1 LKEFENLA
9 PKSSYL
15 LIDENKKRK
24 VQKGAV
30 KSHVSGEWYRA
41 QYADLS
47 LSQSVEVTN
56 KFRVDKK
63 TMTIEERTSS
73 LRLALPEATK
83 RKSVVDEKQ
92 KWIDTTPMNCS
103 FSMSESGES
112 VGLLVKTLWEKIH
125 QPPYSVSEVNESQ
138 NS

>member
-63 TMTIEERTSS
+63 
-73 LRLALPEATK
+73 
-83 RKSVVDEKQ
+83 
-92 KWIDTTPMNCS
+92 
-103 FSMSESGES
+103 
-112 VGLLVKTLWEKIH
+112 
-125 QPPYSVSEVNESQ
+125 
-138 NS
+138 